1 MLILGTG
8 NQIFLKTA
16 WRNIY
21 FYSNNCTAVEVFRF
35 SFVRLFIFKVGITP
49 LTYWSALICCGSVV
63 SCYTNSVLQNLFL
76 KEIINSTKGFIL
88 WIILGDFALSTISFY
103 WFMFCLVLHV
113 VSPWCWTIVFYC
125 SMLFFCC
132 CRIATVINEFSHLF
146 IYFIVNI

>member
-1 MLILGTG
+1 MFEITLLIWMTV
-8 NQIFLKTA
+8 
-16 WRNIY
+16 
-21 FYSNNCTAVEVFRF
+21 AVEVFTF

-63 SCYTNSVLQNLFL
+63 SCYANSVLQNLFL
-76 KEIINSTKGFIL
+76 KKIINSTKDSFCESF
-88 WIILGDFALSTISFY
+88 WEISHYPRFRFY

-113 VSPWCWTIVFYC
+113 VSPWCWTIAFYC

-132 CRIATVINEFSHLF
+132 CRIPIVINEFSHLF